1 MRYKVIEIK
10 KYAKGGMNLMSIS
23 TKGGDKG
30 KTSLWSGERIAK
42 NNARVEAYGT
52 IDELNSHLG
61 EAKHY
66 VKVQKVKEI
75 IEGIQHDLFRVGGS
89 LATVGEFS
97 KPIEKYHVNHITNI
111 VYELERELE
120 FKGFVVPGMTVQSA
134 KLDVARAVTRRAER
148 RILSLADEAEIG
160 EEVKKYVNRLS
171 DLIYLLAR
179 IEEKTEGK
187 LKLEEW
193 K

>member
-1 MRYKVIEIK
+1 
-10 KYAKGGMNLMSIS
+10 MSIS
-23 TKGGDKG
+23 TMGGDRG
-30 KTSLWSGERIAK
+30 ETSLWSGERVAK

-66 VKVQKVKEI
+66 VKLSRVREI
-75 IEGIQHDLFRVGGS
+75 IDGIQEDLFRVGGS
-89 LATVGEFS
+89 LATVGEFK
-97 KPIEKYHVNHITNI
+97 KPVERYHVGHITSL
-111 VYELERELE
+111 VYELEKEFE
-120 FKGFVVPGMTVQSA
+120 FKGFVVPGMTIQSA
-134 KLDVARAVTRRAER
+134 KLDVARSVARRAER
-148 RILSLADEAEIG
+148 RVLSLAAEAEVG

-179 IEEKTEGK
+179 IEEKAEGK
-187 LKLEEW
+187 IRLVEW

>member
-1 MRYKVIEIK
+1 
-10 KYAKGGMNLMSIS
+10 MSIS

-30 KTSLWSGERIAK
+30 KTSLWSGERVAK

-75 IEGIQHDLFRVGGS
+75 IERIQHDLFRVGGS
-89 LATVGEFS
+89 LATVGVFS
-97 KPIEKYHVNHITNI
+97 KAIEKYHVDHITNM
-111 VYELERELE
+111 VYELERDLE
-120 FKGFVVPGMTVQSA
+120 FKGFVVLGMTVQSA
-134 KLDVARAVTRRAER
+134 KLDIARAVTRRAER

-160 EEVKKYVNRLS
+160 EEIKEYVNRLS

-179 IEEKTEGK
+179 IEEKAEGK

-193 K
+193 R

>member
-1 MRYKVIEIK
+1 
-10 KYAKGGMNLMSIS
+10 MSIS